1 VRVVLRADVNGVGK
15 KGDVVEVADGFAR
28 NFLLP
33 QGRAFRATEGVLS
46 QASAMRRSRDLKD
59 AKDRASAET
68 VAREL
73 VAKIIRIPAK
83 AGTEGRL
90 FGSVTAADVAEAVL
104 AQAGVSLDRRRVE
117 MPEPIKTLG
126 SHDVGVK
133 LHSEVEFRITVEVV
147 PA

>member
-1 VRVVLRADVNGVGK
+1 MRVVLRADVDGVGK

-33 QGRAFRATEGVLS
+33 QARAFRATDGVLA
-46 QASAMRRSRDLKD
+46 QAAAMRRSRDLKD

-73 VAKIIRIPAK
+73 VAKVIRIPAK

-90 FGSVTAADVAEAVL
+90 FGSVTAADVADAVQS
-104 AQAGVSLDRRRVE
+104 QAGVSLDRRRVE
-117 MPEPIKTLG
+117 LPEPIKTLG

>member
-1 VRVVLRADVNGVGK
+1 MRVVLRADVNGVGK

-46 QASAMRRSRDLKD
+46 QAAAMRRSRDLKD

-73 VAKIIRIPAK
+73 VAKIIRITAK

-90 FGSVTAADVAEAVL
+90 FGSVTASDVAEAVQ
-104 AQAGVSLDRRRVE
+104 AQAGVTLDRRRVE

>member
-1 VRVVLRADVNGVGK
+1 MRVVLRADVDGVGK

-33 QGRAFRATEGVLS
+33 QGRAFRATDGVLA
-46 QASAMRRSRDLKD
+46 QAAAMRRGRDLKD

-73 VAKIIRIPAK
+73 VAKVIRITAK

-90 FGSVTAADVAEAVL
+90 FGSVTAADVAEAVA

-117 MPEPIKTLG
+117 LPEPIKTLG

-147 PA
+147 SA

>member
-1 VRVVLRADVNGVGK
+1 MRVVLRADVDGVGK
-15 KGDVVEVADGFAR
+15 KGDMVEVADGFAR

-46 QASAMRRSRDLKD
+46 QAAAMRRSRDLKD

-73 VAKIIRIPAK
+73 VAKVIRIPAK

-104 AQAGVSLDRRRVE
+104 AQAGVTLDRRRVE
-117 MPEPIKTLG
+117 LPEPIKTLG

-147 PA
+147 AT

>member
-1 VRVVLRADVNGVGK
+1 MRVVLRADVNGVGK

-46 QASAMRRSRDLKD
+46 QAAAMRRSRDLKD

-73 VAKIIRIPAK
+73 VAKIIRITAK

-90 FGSVTAADVAEAVL
+90 FGSVTASDVAEAVQ
-104 AQAGVSLDRRRVE
+104 AQAGVSIDRRRVE
-117 MPEPIKTLG
+117 LPEPIKTLG

>member
-1 VRVVLRADVNGVGK
+1 MRVVLRADVEGVGK

-46 QASAMRRSRDLKD
+46 QAAAMRRSRDLKD

-73 VAKIIRIPAK
+73 VAKIIRITAK

-90 FGSVTAADVAEAVL
+90 FGSVTASDVAEAVL

-117 MPEPIKTLG
+117 LPEPIKTLG

>member
-1 VRVVLRADVNGVGK
+1 MRVVLRDDVDGVGK
-15 KGDVVEVADGFAR
+15 KGDVVDVADGFAR

-33 QGRAFRATEGVLS
+33 QARAFKATDGVVA
-46 QASAMRRSRDLKD
+46 QAAAMRRSRDLKD

-73 VAKIIRIPAK
+73 VAKVIRIPAK

-90 FGSVTAADVAEAVL
+90 FGSVTASDVADAVQS
-104 AQAGVSLDRRRVE
+104 QAGVSLDRRKVE
-117 MPEPIKTLG
+117 LPEPIKTVG
-126 SHDVGVK
+126 AHDVGVK
-133 LHSEVEFRITVEVV
+133 LHSDVELRITVEVV

>member
-1 VRVVLRADVNGVGK
+1 MRVVLRADVDGVGK

-33 QGRAFRATEGVLS
+33 GSRAFPATKGVLA
-46 QASAMRRSRDLKD
+46 QASAMRRARDLKD

-73 VAKIIRIPAK
+73 VTKVIRIPAK

-90 FGSVTAADVAEAVL
+90 FGSVTAADIAEAVQS
-104 AQAGVSLDRRRVE
+104 QAGVTLDRRRVE
-117 MPEPIKTLG
+117 LPEPIKSLG
-126 SHDVGVK
+126 AHDVGVK
-133 LHSEVEFRITVEVV
+133 LHTDVELRITVEVV
-147 PA
+147 PT

>member
-1 VRVVLRADVNGVGK
+1 MRVVLRADVDGVGK

-33 QGRAFRATEGVLS
+33 QGRAFRATDGVLT
-46 QASAMRRSRDLKD
+46 QAAAMRRGRDLKD

-73 VAKIIRIPAK
+73 VAKVIRITAK

-90 FGSVTAADVAEAVL
+90 FGSVTAADVAEAVA

-117 MPEPIKTLG
+117 LPEPIKTLG

-147 PA
+147 SA

>member
-1 VRVVLRADVNGVGK
+1 MRVVLRADVDGVGK

-33 QGRAFRATEGVLS
+33 QGRAFRATEGVLA
-46 QASAMRRSRDLKD
+46 QAAAMRRGRDLKD

-73 VAKIIRIPAK
+73 VAKVIRITAK

-90 FGSVTAADVAEAVL
+90 FGSVTAADVAEAVA
-104 AQAGVSLDRRRVE
+104 AQAGVTLDRRRVE
-117 MPEPIKTLG
+117 LPEPIKTLG

-133 LHSEVEFRITVEVV
+133 LHSEVEFRITVEVSS
-147 PA
+147 A

>member
-1 VRVVLRADVNGVGK
+1 MRVVLRADVDGVGK

-33 QGRAFRATEGVLS
+33 GSRAFPATKGVVA
-46 QASAMRRSRDLKD
+46 QAAAMRRARDLKD

-73 VAKIIRIPAK
+73 VAKVIRIPAK

-90 FGSVTAADVAEAVL
+90 FGSVTAADIAEAVQS
-104 AQAGVSLDRRRVE
+104 QAGVTLDRRRVE
-117 MPEPIKTLG
+117 LPEPIKSLG
-126 SHDVGVK
+126 AHDVGVK
-133 LHSEVEFRITVEVV
+133 LHTDVELRITVEVV
-147 PA
+147 PT

>member
-1 VRVVLRADVNGVGK
+1 MRVVLRDDVDGVGK
-15 KGDVVEVADGFAR
+15 KGDVIDVADGFAR

-33 QGRAFRATEGVLS
+33 QERAFPATKGVVA
-46 QASAMRRSRDLKD
+46 QAAAMRRSRDLKD

-73 VAKIIRIPAK
+73 VAKVIRIPAK

-90 FGSVTAADVAEAVL
+90 FGSVTAADVAEAVQ
-104 AQAGVSLDRRRVE
+104 AQAGVTLDRRRVE
-117 MPEPIKTLG
+117 MPEPIKTVG
-126 SHDVGVK
+126 AHDVGVK
-133 LHSEVEFRITVEVV
+133 LHSDVELRITVEVV

>member
-1 VRVVLRADVNGVGK
+1 MRVVLRADVDGVGK

-33 QGRAFRATEGVLS
+33 QGRAFRATEGVLA
-46 QASAMRRSRDLKD
+46 QAAAMRRGRDLKD

-73 VAKIIRIPAK
+73 VAKVIRITAK

-90 FGSVTAADVAEAVL
+90 FGSVTAADVAEAVA
-104 AQAGVSLDRRRVE
+104 AQAGVTLDRRRVE
-117 MPEPIKTLG
+117 LPEPIKTLG

-133 LHSEVEFRITVEVV
+133 LHSEVEFRINVEVSS
-147 PA
+147 A

>member
-1 VRVVLRADVNGVGK
+1 MRVVLRADVDGVGK

-33 QGRAFRATEGVLS
+33 QGRAFRATDGVLS
-46 QASAMRRSRDLKD
+46 QAAAMRRARDLKD

-73 VAKIIRIPAK
+73 VAKVIRIPAK

-90 FGSVTAADVAEAVL
+90 FGSVTAADVAEAVQS
-104 AQAGVSLDRRRVE
+104 QAGVALDRRRVE
-117 MPEPIKTLG
+117 LHEPIKTLG
-126 SHDVGVK
+126 SHDIGVK